1 VQYKQLHK
9 LGVIEGR
16 RPHVFVSAWVADI
29 VGERAQYIKNKA
41 MDDDYYTQLII
52 NYLKQ
57 YKKGKRNDF
66 VELLTD
72 KLSDVLDQKQ
82 KENKIRNIL
91 AKMKRDGIIERDGG
105 NQRTGFWKLSIDYKN
120 DEAKI

>member
-1 VQYKQLHK
+1 M
-9 LGVIEGR
+9 
-16 RPHVFVSAWVADI
+16 FDATASSTAWVADI

-41 MDDDYYTQLII
+41 MDNDYYTRLII

-82 KENKIRNIL
+82 KENKIRIFS
-91 AKMKRDGIIERDGG
+91 
-105 NQRTGFWKLSIDYKN
+105 QR
-120 DEAKI
+120 